1 MIIHTTR
8 TRQAVARR
16 LDRLSRRH
24 LRVEEIVADMAMG
37 VTLHR
42 GLDQPKRAQWAL
54 SDGEVIDDEI
64 ARLVIKHG
72 DIAGVG
78 DTLFPEFG
86 ELSQTFRY
94 VGD

>member
-1 MIIHTTR
+1 MIIHTPR
-8 TRQAVARR
+8 SRQAIARR
-16 LDRLSRRH
+16 LKRLNHRT
-24 LRVEEIVADMAMG
+24 LQVEKIIADMAAG
-37 VTLHR
+37 CALHR
-42 GLDQPKRAQWAL
+42 GLDQRKQAQWVT

-64 ARLVIKHG
+64 ARLVIAHG

>member
-1 MIIHTTR
+1 
-8 TRQAVARR
+8 
-16 LDRLSRRH
+16 
-24 LRVEEIVADMAMG
+24 MAMG
-37 VTLHR
+37 LALYR
-42 GLDQPKRAQWAL
+42 GLDYRKRVQWML

-64 ARLVIKHG
+64 ARLVIKHN

-94 VGD
+94 VGK